1 LSHNSVVSH
10 CQLAAAFKQGAHV
23 RCLFSRRGRITQ
35 MGDIPMRII
44 GPIAVALAMLLVT
57 HTVATAQTAP
67 SELRVAT
74 RVLPP
79 VVVDQGGTLTGFS
92 IDLWSKIA
100 ERMKLKMRYQI
111 APDVRALLEEV
122 RAGKA
127 DLGVAAVSITA
138 AREKEFDFSH
148 PILNAGLQIMVRGK
162 GQDAD
167 ANPLMDLLGLLF
179 SKTILLWMGIAL
191 LLILIPAHIV
201 WFLERRHPN
210 GIVPTSKYLPGI
222 FHAMYWAAGTLAT
235 QAEQMPRQWLART
248 LAVLWMFVG
257 VVFVAF
263 YTAQLAATLT
273 VQQIQ
278 GGING
283 PDDLPGK
290 KVVTTRGSTAATQ
303 LTELRAQVIE
313 VSRIEDAYQALAN
326 KDAEA
331 VVFDAPIL
339 LYYAANE
346 GKGRVHMVGTPF
358 HKEDY
363 GIVFRSGNPLRKQV
377 NNALLALREDGTY
390 QQVYDKWFAI
400 K

>member
-1 LSHNSVVSH
+1 MM
-10 CQLAAAFKQGAHV
+10 
-23 RCLFSRRGRITQ
+23 RTIGRI
-35 MGDIPMRII
+35 
-44 GPIAVALAMLLVT
+44 ALALAMAVMTFLAI
-57 HTVATAQTAP
+57 HAGAAAQTAP

-74 RVLPP
+74 RILPP
-79 VVVDQGGTLTGFS
+79 VVVDQNGLLTGFS

-100 ERMKLKMRYQI
+100 ERMQLKMRYQI
-111 APDVRALLEEV
+111 SPDVGALLEQV
-122 RAGKA
+122 RTAKA
-127 DLGVAAVSITA
+127 DLGVAAISVTA

-162 GQDAD
+162 GQESD

-179 SKTILLWMGIAL
+179 SKTILVWMGIAL
-191 LLILIPAHIV
+191 ALIIVPAHIV
-201 WFLERRHPN
+201 WFLERNHRG
-210 GIVPTSKYLPGI
+210 GIIPTEKYIPGV

-235 QAEQMPRQWLART
+235 QAEQMPRQWLARI
-248 LAVLWMFVG
+248 LAVLWMFTG

-263 YTAQLAATLT
+263 YTAQLTATLT

-278 GGING
+278 GAING
-283 PDDLPGK
+283 PDDLQGK
-290 KVVTTRGSTAATQ
+290 KVATTRGSTAAAH
-303 LTELRAQVIE
+303 LRELRAQVIE
-313 VSRIEDAYQALAN
+313 VTRIEDAYEALLN

-358 HKEDY
+358 RKEDY
-363 GIVFRSGNPLRKQV
+363 GIVFQAGNPLRKQV

-390 QQVYDKWFAI
+390 QQIYDKWFAA